1 MASNAIYCYSD
12 IELNVNLNGE
22 TVTVDEIWSA
32 WDDVSSPEQTKRY
45 CVKMTDTNDPGGSP
59 LLVQSYT
66 DCYDCLTNNYAIYN
80 FSNCIRGGLDLNFII
95 TAEEF
100 GSLPNTGEI
109 FYMTIQRIGRSGQIE
124 EYTSCFQFREL
135 TMLSKA
141 DYEKNLNAGSSFFT
155 LTTTP
160 VLETGCQDCLANNS
174 FTYEVKRCLGG
185 DTDYVSLINDTY
197 IGHIISY
204 SNGFE
209 QYCGT
214 VQQIGTGTPI
224 WTFINDYGL
233 GGDDGSATCDQCLA
247 TENEKILLVS
257 CTDSEVSQVVW
268 ASALYDGGE
277 VSNLSLD
284 TGCFIVSG
292 LTELDVTINTFLNF
306 DPQPGCEPCIECNGI
321 VYSYETCYG
330 VSGFTEQG
338 FIGFGSES
346 EEPLAVGYNPD
357 TQHMYVTTQST
368 RMIIIDPGTNTE
380 SSRNS
385 IPNIQAQDILYYNTD
400 LMYLTNSTG
409 SGGIIGY
416 DTSLGVIGTTT
427 AYSLSGVYVYSYQLD
442 GDLPNNRLFVTCSD
456 YSVKIFDTNTNTVAS
471 SISTASGYLE
481 QFLAYDPI
489 NNEIYTTVSNYYTV
503 EVYDVATLSHLQ
515 SIGLTDGPYDI
526 AYAPNSSNMY
536 VTCSGYNNVKVID
549 TNTKTVI
556 KTINTTENPGKIRYN
571 STDGYMYVTTSSGL
585 LIINP
590 LIDEIVVQTTGLGGS
605 MCCFGFDFYGLNN
618 RPYVNTN
625 DYTGDDGLRYFELQN
640 NGSQSGYIKS
650 HQYLPNNSVFYN
662 PAINECCNITGTAS
676 GYDGEDTLYSVVTFT
691 GNDDDCLE
699 CATNGQPNIQIWN
712 ASACTASNVYITLYV
727 TTDLTAVQGDIVK
740 TMWGSNEF
748 GCVQLLNTVS
758 SYSGYYTYFNTQNNG
773 SGTTLRYDSC
783 ENCNSQGLIAVTLV
797 SCEAPYTEQFVSIT
811 LNNYLQIYNVGG
823 LTNYSVSDQNGN
835 CFTITNLCPIPLTE
849 ESFTPVEFYLNCFI
863 CSDEN
868 PDNAPRSAN
877 TESTICEIC
886 CDCGATGSTVNQI
899 TPPHPVWTDGYGT
912 PVTQLNMIVLGGP
925 NGLNA

>member
-1 MASNAIYCYSD
+1 
-12 IELNVNLNGE
+12 
-22 TVTVDEIWSA
+22 
-32 WDDVSSPEQTKRY
+32 
-45 CVKMTDTNDPGGSP
+45 
-59 LLVQSYT
+59 
-66 DCYDCLTNNYAIYN
+66 
-80 FSNCIRGGLDLNFII
+80 
-95 TAEEF
+95 
-100 GSLPNTGEI
+100 
-109 FYMTIQRIGRSGQIE
+109 MTIQRIDKFGQVE
-124 EYTSCFQFREL
+124 LYTSCFTF
-135 TMLSKA
+135 TGVKMLPKEV
-141 DYEKNLNAGSSFFT
+141 YEKSVSSNQFFT

-160 VLETGCQDCLANNS
+160 VLETGCQDCLSNNS
-174 FTYEVKRCLGG
+174 FTYEVRRCLSN
-185 DTDYVSLINDTY
+185 DIDYVSLINSSY

-204 SNGFE
+204 SDGIN

-214 VQQIGTGTPI
+214 VIQIGAGTPV
-224 WTFINDYGL
+224 WTFISDYGF
-233 GGDDGSATCDQCLA
+233 CDTRFCTSQACNTCLA
-247 TENEKILLVS
+247 TANQKVRIQS
-257 CTDSEVSQVVW
+257 CTDSENQFVVW

-277 VSNLSLD
+277 VSNLSTQD
-284 TGCFIVSG
+284 GCFEVVG
-292 LTELDVTINTFLNF
+292 PTEDPVDLDSFLNF

-338 FIGFGSES
+338 FIGYGSITES
-346 EEPLAVGYNPD
+346 PSAVGYNPD

-368 RMIIIDPGTNTE
+368 RMIVIDPSTNSEYT
-380 SSRNS
+380 RYS
-385 IPNIQAQDILYYNTD
+385 IGNIQAQDILYYSTD
-400 LMYLTNSTG
+400 LMYLTNTNPT
-409 SGGIIGY
+409 IG
-416 DTSLGVIGTTT
+416 GVIGLDTSGSIAGTTT
-427 AYSLSGVYVYSYQLD
+427 TYSLGGNYSYNVD
-442 GDLPNNRLFVTCSD
+442 GDLPNNRLFITCSD
-456 YSVKIFDTNTNTVAS
+456 YSVKIFDTNTNTVTS

-481 QFLAYDPI
+481 EFLAYDPI
-489 NNEIYTTVSNYYTV
+489 NNEIYTTASGYYTA
-503 EVYDVATLSHLQ
+503 EVYDVTTLTHIQ
-515 SIGLTDGPYDI
+515 SIGLTDGAYDI
-526 AYAPNSSNMY
+526 AYAPNSGNMY
-536 VTCSGYNNVKVID
+536 VTCSGYYNIKVID

-556 KTINTTENPGKIRYN
+556 KTINTTEDPGKIRYN
-571 STDGYMYVTTSSGL
+571 STDGYMYVTTDGGL

-590 LIDEIVVQTTGLGGS
+590 LIDEIVVETTGLGGS
-605 MCCFGFDFYGLNN
+605 MCCFGFDFYDLNN
-618 RPYVNTN
+618 RPYVNTS
-625 DYTGDDGLRYFELQN
+625 DYAGDDGLRYFELQN
-640 NGSQSGYIKS
+640 TGSQSGYIKS

-712 ASACTASNVYITLYV
+712 ASACTNSNTYRSVYV

-868 PDNAPRSAN
+868 PNRAPRSAN
-877 TESTICEIC
+877 TETLVCVTC
-886 CDCGATGSTVNQI
+886 CPCDGSSGSTFSVI
-899 TPPHPVWTDGYGT
+899 PPHPVWTDGYGT
-912 PVTQLNMIVLGGP
+912 SVTQLNMIVIGGI
-925 NGLNA
+925 NGLNG